1 MRVEN
6 GLLKNRGYLTL
17 MAAQAVSSI
26 GDWLSI
32 VAVITMVGLKWN
44 ASPMQVSLIILCLAI
59 PMALLGPLAGTVAD
73 RFSRKTLMVASDL
86 VRAGLILVLAAAD
99 TIWIV
104 YASLFTIGVFSAVFI
119 PAKNGKLKELVKQE
133 DMKSAMSITS
143 MIDSMT
149 KVIGPLL
156 SGVLVTAFGAKIVFF
171 IDSGTFLVSAAMIM
185 MLPKAIVVVVEEDDD
200 DKVKPSFKEE
210 FKVGITFIKSN
221 TYMLAGMF
229 FLGFSLLILQ
239 LSDSQIIVLLRE
251 LTTASPD
258 LFGYIVT
265 ASGLGMFFAGMLLA
279 KKTDYQAFP
288 LMLAGVCGIGISFGM
303 MAVFTSFDIGFS
315 VIWAPALGLMAGFAA
330 SLVFVPFQATVQVD
344 TPVHMTGRVFGV
356 INSVTTTATIIG
368 PLLGGWLATVIG
380 VIPTF
385 IITAT
390 LLVAVSL
397 VGIIFKGNIERG
409 NTNVAESEQGTPEA
423 TTS

>member
-1 MRVEN
+1 MRVKN

-17 MAAQAVSSI
+17 MAAQAISSI

-73 RFSRKTLMVASDL
+73 RLSRKTLMIASDL

-119 PAKNGKLKELVKQE
+119 PAKNGKLKELVEQE

-171 IDSGTFLVSAAMIM
+171 IDSGTFLVSAALIM
-185 MLPKAIVVVVEEDDD
+185 MLPKAVVVVIEEDDD
-200 DKVKPSFKEE
+200 DKMKPSFKEE

-221 TYMLAGMF
+221 TYMLVGMF

-279 KKTDYQAFP
+279 KNTDYQAFP
-288 LMLAGVCGIGISFGM
+288 LMMAGVCGIGISFGM
-303 MAVFTSFDIGFS
+303 MAVFTYLDTGFS
-315 VIWAPALGLMAGFAA
+315 VVWAPVLGLMAGFAA

-356 INSVTTTATIIG
+356 INSVTTTSTIIG
-368 PLLGGWLATVIG
+368 PLLGGWLSTVIG

-385 IITAT
+385 IITAS
-390 LLVAVSL
+390 LLVAVSF
-397 VGIIFKGNIERG
+397 VGLIFKGNIERG
-409 NTNVAESEQGTPEA
+409 NLNVAESEQGTPRA